1 MTVFH
6 SCPVGERTVMSEHL
20 KRRRYGCFQ
29 LTDALRPALDL
40 RILPEEG
47 YRRSLQ
53 REAISG
59 IFVPMVTCAASGEH
73 LFDIFLETLD
83 ILAPTVDLVLRTS
96 HTGYPIERR
105 REQIDLVV
113 LESIFYD
120 FEESI
125 LHDGSLGLSVFDC
138 QNEVTF
144 DEHKLLIVS
153 GENTRRSEAVF
164 HRFGI
169 HHRRRIRFLTDS
181 EHIHTT
187 THLRRREADQLMVAL
202 GLDEDSLF

>member
-20 KRRRYGCFQ
+20 KRRRFGRFL

-47 YRRSLQ
+47 YRRSLR

-59 IFVPMVTCAASGEH
+59 SFVPVVTCAVSGEH
-73 LFDIFLETLD
+73 LFDIFMETLD
-83 ILAPTVDLVLRTS
+83 ILSPVVDLVLRAG
-96 HTGYPIERR
+96 HDGFPIERR
-105 REQIDLVV
+105 REQADLIV
-113 LESIFYD
+113 LKSIFCE
-120 FEESI
+120 FEELI
-125 LHDGSLGLSVFDC
+125 LHDGSLGLSVFDGH
-138 QNEVTF
+138 NEVAF

-153 GENTRRSEAVF
+153 GEDTRKSEAVF

-169 HHRRRIRFLTDS
+169 YHHRRLQFLTDS

-187 THLRRREADQLMVAL
+187 THRRRRETDRLKAAL
-202 GLDEDSLF
+202 GLDGGSLF

>member
-73 LFDIFLETLD
+73 LFDIFLETRHFSPNRRFGSAHQSHRLSD
-83 ILAPTVDLVLRTS
+83 RTTAGANRSGRTRVDLL
-96 HTGYPIERR
+96 
-105 REQIDLVV
+105 
-113 LESIFYD
+113 
-120 FEESI
+120 
-125 LHDGSLGLSVFDC
+125 
-138 QNEVTF
+138 
-144 DEHKLLIVS
+144 
-153 GENTRRSEAVF
+153 
-164 HRFGI
+164 
-169 HHRRRIRFLTDS
+169 
-181 EHIHTT
+181 
-187 THLRRREADQLMVAL
+187 
-202 GLDEDSLF
+202 